1 VTLRARIV
9 TDLAPDVSAP
19 DGVGKPLRVP
29 ANFRGGVQCIRVLMI
44 PCSVFR
50 MVFIASMQGHVTF
63 LAVESTKLWHAHGV
77 NSTLTSVH
85 GLPYLHSSIHSWEP
99 TVTTLD
105 LVQPDGRWGQPGW
118 LAWGAHSAVAVLTD
132 VLVIA
137 CARLSRPQEWRAD
150 IASQLSHGTVQS

>member
-1 VTLRARIV
+1 VHSCPHDPLQCLPYGVHRVDARARY
-9 TDLAPDVSAP
+9 VSRCRKHKVMACTRSEF
-19 DGVGKPLRVP
+19 DSDFGARFALF
-29 ANFRGGVQCIRVLMI
+29 AF
-44 PCSVFR
+44 
-50 MVFIASMQGHVTF
+50 
-63 LAVESTKLWHAHGV
+63 V
-77 NSTLTSVH
+77 NSQL
-85 GLPYLHSSIHSWEP
+85 EP